1 MTACRPAF
9 SLTRNAADVHYH
21 CSPTR
26 RSFISGRL
34 PIHHGEELSAVAGDD
49 VDLRWTLIG
58 SKLAQA
64 GYRSHWVGKS
74 HTGYK
79 SMAHLPVNRGFD
91 SHLGFLGGSQYCECA
106 ATVNLACPTACPTLS
121 EFAYRQWDGA
131 SNAFAKRHMS
141 LRFGPLERHGS
152 LRWR

>member
-1 MTACRPAF
+1 MPWCRLANTK
-9 SLTRNAADVHYH
+9 SIT
-21 CSPTR
+21 
-26 RSFISGRL
+26 I
-34 PIHHGEELSAVAGDD
+34 AGDD
-49 VDLRWTLIG
+49 LDLRWTLIG

-106 ATVNLACPTACPTLS
+106 TAVAHSEFACPTLS

-131 SNAFAKRHMS
+131 SNALAK
-141 LRFGPLERHGS
+141 
-152 LRWR
+152 